1 MPPIRLRSWRALLIL
16 GIALVVGVLVA
27 PHARAWYQLRCAQ
40 SALARYHP
48 EEAAPLLASC
58 LRVWPHDAQA
68 HLLASRAARQSGDL
82 DEADRQLRLCQ
93 SLLGTG
99 SKEVA
104 LEWALLQAV
113 GGNSREVEAF
123 LERRAEQNADLRPLV
138 WEALIEGHTR
148 VYRIL
153 DALALADHWLQVD
166 PDNVRAHE
174 LRGLAYQHG
183 KSASKG
189 TEDLQRAIELDPTR
203 DAARWHLVLGLLEMG
218 SYGDALKHLDHL
230 ERRRPDDPEVSVR
243 IARCHNLLGDATQ
256 ARQILD
262 AVLEASPEHGL
273 ALRTRGQFAL
283 ADRQPEQAEGWLRR
297 AAKVWPNDYQVHWF
311 LYQSLQQQ
319 GKEEAAKAQLAVA
332 EQIKERAER
341 VGELSSRKLSE
352 RPLDP
357 ALHYEMGV
365 LLVRNG
371 NASAGKGWLLSAL
384 NLAPDYRPAHAA
396 LADLYRREGDE
407 TRAAEHRRRAAN
419 PISAK

>member
-1 MPPIRLRSWRALLIL
+1 LPAIRLRSWRALLIL
-16 GIALVVGVLVA
+16 GIALAAATLAV
-27 PHARAWYQLRCAQ
+27 PHARAWYQLRAAR

-58 LRVWPHDAQA
+58 LRAWPDDAQVR
-68 HLLASRAARQSGDL
+68 LLASRAARQTGDL
-82 DEADRQLRLCQ
+82 EEADRHLRICQ
-93 SLLGTG
+93 GLLGGG
-99 SKEVA
+99 SREVA

-123 LERRAEQNADLRPLV
+123 LERRAGQDAGLRPLI

-153 DALALADHWLQVD
+153 DALALADHWLRID

-174 LRGLAYQHG
+174 LRGLAYQRG
-183 KSASKG
+183 KSTSKG
-189 TEDLQRAIELDPTR
+189 TEDLRRAIELDPTR
-203 DAARWHLVLGLLEMG
+203 DAARWNLVLGLLEMG
-218 SYGDALKHLDHL
+218 SYGDALKHLETI
-230 ERRRPDDPEVSVR
+230 ERQRPDDPEVRVR
-243 IARCHNLLGDATQ
+243 VARCQNLLGDASL
-256 ARQILD
+256 ARQTLD
-262 AVLEASPEHGL
+262 AVLEAHPDHGL

-283 ADRQPEQAEGWLRR
+283 ADRRPDEAERWLRR

-319 GKEEAAKAQLAVA
+319 GKEEEAKAQLAVA
-332 EQIKERAER
+332 EKNKERAER
-341 VGELSSRKLSE
+341 VGELRSRTLSE

-365 LLVRNG
+365 LLLRNG
-371 NASAGKGWLLSAL
+371 NASAAKGWLLSAL

-396 LADLYRREGDE
+396 LADLYRSEGDQ
-407 TRAAEHRRRAAN
+407 TRAAEHSLRAAG
-419 PISAK
+419 PTK

>member
-1 MPPIRLRSWRALLIL
+1 MPAIRLRSWRVLLL
-16 GIALVVGVLVA
+16 LTIAVAAGVFVA
-27 PHARAWYQLRCAQ
+27 PHARAWYRLRAAR

-58 LRVWPHDAQA
+58 LLVWPNDAEA
-68 HLLASRAARQSGDL
+68 RLLASRAARQTGDL
-82 DEADRQLRLCQ
+82 AEADRQLRLCQ
-93 SLLGTG
+93 SLLGAG

-104 LEWALLQAV
+104 LEWALLQSV
-113 GGNSREVEAF
+113 GGNSREVEEF
-123 LERRAEQNADLRPLV
+123 LQRRAEQDADSRPLI

-174 LRGLAYQHG
+174 LRGLAFQHG
-183 KSASKG
+183 KSAHKG

-203 DAARWHLVLGLLEMG
+203 DATRWQLVLGLLDMG
-218 SYGDALKHLDHL
+218 HYGESLKHLDHL
-230 ERRRPDDPEVSVR
+230 EKRRPDDPEIQIR
-243 IARCHNLLGDATQ
+243 IARCHNLLGDSAL
-256 ARQILD
+256 ARQLLD
-262 AVLEASPEHGL
+262 AVLEAHPENGL

-283 ADRQPEQAEGWLRR
+283 ADRQPEQAERWLRR
-297 AAKVWPNDYQVHWF
+297 AEEVWPNDYQVHWLLF
-311 LYQSLQQQ
+311 QSLQQQ
-319 GKEEAAKAQLAVA
+319 GKEEEVKAQLAA
-332 EQIKERAER
+332 TEKIKERAER

-365 LLVRNG
+365 LLLRNG

-396 LADLYRREGDE
+396 LADQYRREGDE
-407 TRAAEHRRRAAN
+407 TRAEEHRLRAG
-419 PISAK
+419 PDPVK